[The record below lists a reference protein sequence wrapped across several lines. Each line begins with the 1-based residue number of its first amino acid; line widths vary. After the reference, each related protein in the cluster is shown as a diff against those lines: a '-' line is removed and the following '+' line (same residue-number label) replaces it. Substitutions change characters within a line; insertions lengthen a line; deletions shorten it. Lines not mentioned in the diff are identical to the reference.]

1 LRAPVSI
8 RIQKRAKFGFD
19 ESKPMLRQVDQ
30 DLWMMQ
36 HPLRFLGAEV
46 GTRMTVLRLK
56 DGSLLIHS
64 PVSLDLT
71 TQAELD
77 RLGPVRFVVAPN
89 RYHHLF
95 VAEYARI
102 YPQAK
107 IFGAPGLDSKR
118 KDLRFDVILSQAAPT
133 EWASEIDQTIF
144 RAFPPLNEVVFFH
157 RSSRTVLFTD
167 LLINIRTSE
176 SPYTRFLM
184 WLDGGLGQVAVP
196 RSFRLLLKMRRAR
209 ARETID
215 KILSWE
221 FDRLSLAHGEVVERG
236 AKEIVRAAWSFL

>member
-1 LRAPVSI
+1 
-8 RIQKRAKFGFD
+8 
-19 ESKPMLRQVDQ
+19 MLRRLDR
-30 DLWMMQ
+30 DLWMTQ

-46 GTRMTVLRLK
+46 GTRMTVFRLK

-64 PVSLDLT
+64 PVPVDAP

-77 RLGPVRFVVAPN
+77 GLGPVRFVVAPN

-95 VAEYARI
+95 VAEYARN

-118 KDLRFDVILSQAAPT
+118 RDLRFDAILGQAAPA
-133 EWASEIDQTIF
+133 EWDGELDQTIF
-144 RAFPPLNEVVFFH
+144 QAFPPLNEVVFFH
-157 RSSRTVLFTD
+157 RSSRTIVFTD

-176 SPYTRFLM
+176 SMYTRFLM
-184 WLDGGLGQVAVP
+184 WLDGGLGHVAVP

-209 ARETID
+209 VRETIEQ
-215 KILSWE
+215 IMSWE
-221 FDRLSLAHGEVVERG
+221 FDRLSLAHGEIVERG
-236 AKEIVRAAWSFL
+236 AKAIVRNAWSFL

>member
-1 LRAPVSI
+1 
-8 RIQKRAKFGFD
+8 
-19 ESKPMLRQVDQ
+19 MLRQLDN
-30 DLWMMQ
+30 DLWLAQ

-64 PVSLDLT
+64 PVPLDLT
-71 TQAELD
+71 TQTELD
-77 RLGPVRFVVAPN
+77 GLGKVRFVVAPN

-95 VAEYARI
+95 VAEYART

-107 IFGAPGLDSKR
+107 VFAAPGLDSKR
-118 KDLRFDVILSQAAPT
+118 KDLRFDAILSEAAPI

-144 RAFPPLNEVVFFH
+144 WAFPPLNEVVLFH
-157 RSSRTVLFTD
+157 RGSRTVIFTD
-167 LLINIRTSE
+167 LLINIRTSQ
-176 SPYTRFLM
+176 STYTRFLM

-209 ARETID
+209 VRETID

-221 FDRLSLAHGEVVERG
+221 FDRLSLAHGEIVEQG
-236 AKEIVRAAWSFL
+236 AKQIVRDAWAFL

>member
-1 LRAPVSI
+1 
-8 RIQKRAKFGFD
+8 
-19 ESKPMLRQVDQ
+19 MLRRLDR
-30 DLWMMQ
+30 DLWVTQ
-36 HPLRFLGAEV
+36 HPLRFLGAQV
-46 GTRMTVLRLK
+46 GTRMTVFRLR

-64 PVSLDLT
+64 PVPLDQA
-71 TQAELD
+71 TQAKLD
-77 RLGPVRFVVAPN
+77 GLGPVRFVVAPN

-118 KDLRFDVILSQAAPT
+118 KDLRFDAILRQAAPT

-144 RAFPPLNEVVFFH
+144 QAFPPLNEVVFFH
-157 RSSRTVLFTD
+157 RSSRTIVFTD
-167 LLINIRTSE
+167 LLINVQNSE
-176 SPYTRFLM
+176 SSYTRLLM
-184 WLDGGLGQVAVP
+184 WLDGGLGHVAVP

-215 KILSWE
+215 QILSWE
-221 FDRLSLAHGEVVERG
+221 FDRLSLAHGEIVERG
-236 AKEIVRAAWSFL
+236 AKEIVRDAWSFL

>member
-1 LRAPVSI
+1 
-8 RIQKRAKFGFD
+8 
-19 ESKPMLRQVDQ
+19 MLRQLDR
-30 DLWMMQ
+30 DLWMTQ

-46 GTRMTVLRLK
+46 GTRMTVFRLK
-56 DGSLLIHS
+56 DGGLLIHS
-64 PVSLDLT
+64 PVPLDRP

-77 RLGPVRFVVAPN
+77 GFGPVRFVVAPN

-102 YPQAK
+102 YPHAK

-118 KDLRFDVILSQAAPT
+118 RDLRFDAILGPTAPT
-133 EWASEIDQTIF
+133 EWANEIDQTIF
-144 RAFPPLNEVVFFH
+144 QAFPALNEVVFFH
-157 RSSRTVLFTD
+157 RSSRTIVFTD
-167 LLINIRTSE
+167 LLINIQNSE
-176 SPYTRFLM
+176 SGYTRFLM

-215 KILSWE
+215 QILSWE
-221 FDRLSLAHGEVVERG
+221 FDRLSLAHGEIVERG
-236 AKEIVRAAWSFL
+236 AKEIVRNAWSFL

>member
-1 LRAPVSI
+1 
-8 RIQKRAKFGFD
+8 
-19 ESKPMLRQVDQ
+19 MLRRLDR
-30 DLWMMQ
+30 DLWITQ

-46 GTRMTVLRLK
+46 GTRMTVFRLK

-64 PVSLDLT
+64 PVPLDRA

-77 RLGPVRFVVAPN
+77 GLGPVRFVVAPN

-107 IFGAPGLDSKR
+107 VFGAPGLDSKR
-118 KDLRFDVILSQAAPT
+118 RDLRFDAILRQAAPT

-144 RAFPPLNEVVFFH
+144 QAFPPLNEVVFFH
-157 RSSRTVLFTD
+157 RCSRTIVFTD
-167 LLINIRTSE
+167 LLINVQNSE
-176 SPYTRFLM
+176 SKYTRFLM
-184 WLDGGLGQVAVP
+184 WLDGGLGHVAVP
-196 RSFRLLLKMRRAR
+196 RSFRLLLKMRRSG

-215 KILSWE
+215 QILSWE
-221 FDRLSLAHGEVVERG
+221 FDRLLLAHGEIVERG
-236 AKEIVRAAWSFL
+236 AKEIVRDAWSFL

>member
-1 LRAPVSI
+1 
-8 RIQKRAKFGFD
+8 
-19 ESKPMLRQVDQ
+19 MLRRLDR
-30 DLWMMQ
+30 DLWFSQ

-46 GTRMTVLRLK
+46 GTRMTVFRLK

-64 PVSLDLT
+64 PVPLDPP

-77 RLGPVRFVVAPN
+77 GLGPVRFVVAPN

-95 VAEYARI
+95 VAEYART
-102 YPQAK
+102 YRQAK
-107 IFGAPGLDSKR
+107 IFGAPGLDLKR
-118 KDLRFDVILSQAAPT
+118 RDLRFDAILGQAAPV

-157 RSSRTVLFTD
+157 RSSRTIVFTD
-167 LLINIRTSE
+167 LLINIQSSE
-176 SPYTRFLM
+176 STYTRFLI
-184 WLDGGLGQVAVP
+184 WLDGGLGHVAVP

-215 KILSWE
+215 RILSWE
-221 FDRLSLAHGEVVERG
+221 FDRLSLAHGEIVERG
-236 AKEIVRAAWSFL
+236 AKEIVRKAWSFL

>member
-1 LRAPVSI
+1 
-8 RIQKRAKFGFD
+8 
-19 ESKPMLRQVDQ
+19 MLRRLDR
-30 DLWMMQ
+30 DLWVTQ

-46 GTRMTVLRLK
+46 GTRMTVFRLK
-56 DGSLLIHS
+56 DGSLLVHS
-64 PVSLDLT
+64 PVPLDTT

-77 RLGPVRFVVAPN
+77 GLGPVRFVVAPN

-95 VAEYARI
+95 VAECTRT

-118 KDLRFDVILSQAAPT
+118 RDLRFDAILKQAAPT

-144 RAFPPLNEVVFFH
+144 QAFPTLNEVVFFH
-157 RSSRTVLFTD
+157 RSSGTVVFTD

-176 SPYTRFLM
+176 SAYTRFLM
-184 WLDGGLGQVAVP
+184 WLDGGLGHVAVP

-215 KILSWE
+215 KILAWDFE
-221 FDRLSLAHGEVVERG
+221 RLSLAHGEVVERG
-236 AKEIVRAAWSFL
+236 AKEIVRNAWSFL

>member
-1 LRAPVSI
+1 
-8 RIQKRAKFGFD
+8 
-19 ESKPMLRQVDQ
+19 MLRRLDR
-30 DLWMMQ
+30 DLWMTQ

-46 GTRMTVLRLK
+46 GTRMTVFRLK

-64 PVSLDLT
+64 PVPVDAA

-77 RLGPVRFVVAPN
+77 GLGPVRFVVAPN

-95 VAEYARI
+95 VAEYSRN

-118 KDLRFDVILSQAAPT
+118 KDLRFDAILGQAAPA
-133 EWASEIDQTIF
+133 EWAGEIDQTIF
-144 RAFPPLNEVVFFH
+144 HAFPPLNEVVFFH
-157 RSSRTVLFTD
+157 RNSRTIVFTD

-176 SPYTRFLM
+176 STYTRFLM

-196 RSFRLLLKMRRAR
+196 RSFRLMLKMRRAR
-209 ARETID
+209 VRETIEQ
-215 KILSWE
+215 ILSWE
-221 FDRLSLAHGEVVERG
+221 FDRLSLAHGEIVERG
-236 AKEIVRAAWSFL
+236 AKEIVRSAWSFL

>member
-1 LRAPVSI
+1 
-8 RIQKRAKFGFD
+8 
-19 ESKPMLRQVDQ
+19 MLRRLDH
-30 DLWMMQ
+30 DLWITQ

-46 GTRMTVLRLK
+46 GTRMTIFRLK

-64 PVSLDLT
+64 PVPLDRA

-77 RLGPVRFVVAPN
+77 GLGPVRFVVAPN

-95 VAEYARI
+95 VAEYARL

-118 KDLRFDVILSQAAPT
+118 KVLRFDTILRQAAPT

-144 RAFPPLNEVVFFH
+144 QAFPALNEVVFFH
-157 RSSRTVLFTD
+157 RSSRTLVFTD
-167 LLINIRTSE
+167 LLINIQNSQSR
-176 SPYTRFLM
+176 YTRFLM
-184 WLDGGLGQVAVP
+184 WLDGGLGHVAVP
-196 RSFRLLLKMRRAR
+196 RSFRLLIKMRRAR

-215 KILSWE
+215 QILYWE
-221 FDRLSLAHGEVVERG
+221 FDRLLLAHGEIVERG
-236 AKEIVRAAWSFL
+236 AKEIVRDAWSFL